1 MTRTHRTHRQT
12 SNHKP
17 LLALV
22 FAVIIAGSAIA
33 ILLLTYP
40 RYRLPPPLYP
50 NFGIHIPRNYSIFG
64 IDVSRYQED
73 IAWDRVARMHD
84 VDLRIGFA
92 FIKATEG
99 TSLTDPRFHRNWR
112 QATANGIP
120 KGAYHYFIPDRDA
133 AAQARHF
140 IATVKLRKG
149 DLPPVLDVEETG
161 NIPRI
166 TLRNRVRQWLD
177 IVERHYRV
185 KPILYTGVDFYHKTL
200 GDTFDEYPLWAAHY
214 LRQESPRIRRAWT
227 FWQFSDKASVS
238 GIRHRVDFNAFHG
251 DSADFQRI
259 RLH

>member
-1 MTRTHRTHRQT
+1 MTRTHRKHRRT
-12 SNHKP
+12 SNRKP
-17 LLALV
+17 LLATL
-22 FAVIIAGSAIA
+22 FALLIAGAAIA
-33 ILLLTYP
+33 ILLLTYTRP
-40 RYRLPPPLYP
+40 THPPTLYP
-50 NFGIHIPRNYSIFG
+50 DFGIHMPGNHTIFG
-64 IDVSRYQED
+64 IDVSHYQDD
-73 IAWDRVARMHD
+73 IAWDQVARMHERN
-84 VDLRIGFA
+84 VRIGFA

-99 TSLTDPRFHRNWR
+99 TRLTDPRFQRNWR
-112 QATANGIP
+112 QAAAHGIP
-120 KGAYHYFIPDRDA
+120 KGAYHYFIPDRDPA
-133 AAQARHF
+133 TQARHF

-161 NIPRI
+161 NIPRN
-166 TLRNRVRQWLD
+166 TLRTRVRQWLD

-200 GDTFDEYPLWAAHY
+200 GNAFDEYPLWAAHY
-214 LRQESPRIRRAWT
+214 LRRESPRIRRAWS